1 METNA
6 LIEVKEKVSQ
16 GYLTRTWLLV
26 VVWCST
32 RGDGLAKDGSDWLLD
47 SGR

>member
-1 METNA
+1 METDA
-6 LIEVKEKVSQ
+6 LNEVKEKVSQ
-16 GYLTRTWLLV
+16 GYLARKWLLV

-47 SGR
+47 SRR